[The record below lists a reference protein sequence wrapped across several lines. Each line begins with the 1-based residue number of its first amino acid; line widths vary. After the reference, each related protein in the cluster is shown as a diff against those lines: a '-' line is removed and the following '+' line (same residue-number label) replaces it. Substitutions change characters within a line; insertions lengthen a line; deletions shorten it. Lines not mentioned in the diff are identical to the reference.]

1 MDLPQEYATNDL
13 YLASY
18 LKASGLKLAAVQ
30 KDGRRSLF
38 IFTDSPERPKL
49 MMDYINDVPIGVA
62 SFVHALRD
70 LKMAIHSGDGAP
82 PERRARV

>member
-18 LKASGLKLAAVQ
+18 LKARGLKLAAVE
-30 KDGRRSLF
+30 KDGRRSRF
-38 IFTDSPERPKL
+38 VFQDAPERRKL
-49 MMDYINDVPIGVA
+49 MMDYINDVPLGV
-62 SFVHALRD
+62 SGFVHALRD

-82 PERRARV
+82 SERRARV